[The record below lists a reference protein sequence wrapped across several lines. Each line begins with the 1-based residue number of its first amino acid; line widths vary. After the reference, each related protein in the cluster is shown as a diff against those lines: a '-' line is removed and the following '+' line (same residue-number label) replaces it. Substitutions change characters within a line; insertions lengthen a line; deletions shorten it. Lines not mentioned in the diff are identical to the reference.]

1 MHDLV
6 FIAKKSKALFEG
18 MRVAKKAADRRHYPR
33 PESPLVQTRRLLRH
47 FGLRA
52 RKGLGQH
59 FLIDEEVLHLIT
71 SAAELAPTDVIMEIG
86 PGLGV
91 LTKELAKKAGWVI
104 TVELDNSLAAILKQ
118 TLASF
123 NNVAVINEDIL
134 QIDPAAL
141 LQEQKVKFPSA
152 ITSPFSYKV
161 VANLPYY
168 ITSSVL
174 RHFLEARVKPQIMV
188 VMVQKE
194 VAEAIVAE
202 PGQMSVLSISV
213 QFYGEPRIIS
223 YVPAQC
229 FYPAP
234 EVDSAIL
241 RIDLYPQSVVAVADK
256 DGFFELVRAGFSASR
271 KQIGNSLAQGLR
283 LPKAEVLS
291 LLEKVGIAPQRR
303 AETLTLEEW
312 ARLWQEFTQAGRQ
325 HADCSGAS

>member
-1 MHDLV
+1 M
-6 FIAKKSKALFEG
+6 AKK
-18 MRVAKKAADRRHYPR
+18 VAVRRHYSGT
-33 PESPLVQTRRLLRH
+33 ESLLVQTRRLLRR

-59 FLIDEEVLHLIT
+59 FLIDEEVLQLIT
-71 SAAELAPTDVIMEIG
+71 STAELTPTDVVMEIG

-91 LTKELAKKAGWVI
+91 LTKELAGQAGWVVTI
-104 TVELDNSLAAILKQ
+104 ELDSRLAAILKQ
-118 TLASF
+118 TLAPF

-134 QIDPAAL
+134 HVDPAAL
-141 LQEQKVKFPSA
+141 LQEQKIRLPPA
-152 ITSPFSYKV
+152 ITSPFNYKV

-168 ITSSVL
+168 ITSPVL
-174 RHFLEARVKPQIMV
+174 RHFLETLIKPQIMV

-194 VAEAIVAE
+194 VAEAIVAA

-234 EVDSAIL
+234 EVDSAVL
-241 RIDLYPQSVVAVADK
+241 RIDLYPQPAVEVADK
-256 DGFFELVRAGFSASR
+256 ESFFELVRAGFTASR
-271 KQIGNSLAQGLR
+271 KQIVNSLAQGLG
-283 LPKAEVLS
+283 LPKAEILS
-291 LLEKVGIAPQRR
+291 LLGRVDVAPQRR

-312 ARLWQEFTQAGRQ
+312 ARLWRELTQARES
-325 HADCSGAS
+325 AC